1 MSFEYWYMFPV
12 AALIATVAMAS
23 GVEGATFFVP
33 VFMLGLK
40 LPPSVAIGTGLMT
53 EVFGFASGLI
63 AYARKRLIDYKLGMG
78 LLMVTVPLAVL
89 GSVLSG
95 LVPPLL
101 LKTVFATGL
110 VVVALSFLR
119 NPGNHEVKL
128 MDDSI
133 KLRYGGA
140 DARTTLMTAEGE
152 SISYTVC
159 NRKEGMFL
167 AGIGGLFMGMIST
180 GLGEM
185 NGYFLLQRCKVPS
198 KVSVA
203 TSVFVISI
211 TALLSSAGHFV
222 RFATGGGDDLATVLS
237 IVMFTAPGV
246 VIGAQIGAR
255 IASRIPQRTLELTL
269 AVLFILVAGLT
280 LYQSIA

>member
-1 MSFEYWYMFPV
+1 V
-12 AALIATVAMAS
+12 CNKR
-23 GVEGATFFVP
+23 EG
-33 VFMLGLK
+33 
-40 LPPSVAIGTGLMT
+40 
-53 EVFGFASGLI
+53 
-63 AYARKRLIDYKLGMG
+63 RLI
-78 LLMVTVPLAVL
+78 
-89 GSVLSG
+89 
-95 LVPPLL
+95 
-101 LKTVFATGL
+101 
-110 VVVALSFLR
+110 
-119 NPGNHEVKL
+119 
-128 MDDSI
+128 
-133 KLRYGGA
+133 
-140 DARTTLMTAEGE
+140 
-152 SISYTVC
+152 
-159 NRKEGMFL
+159 

-246 VIGAQIGAR
+246 IIGGQIGAR
-255 IASRIPQRTLELTL
+255 IASRIPQRNLELSL

-280 LYQSIA
+280 LYQSIEWNTFAAFRA